1 MSLLIDNPVWPGPRG
16 WNFAHLVS
24 DSSFDE
30 LHAFARELGV
40 PERAFERD
48 HYDVPEHLHARA
60 LGLGAEHVS
69 GRELVR
75 RLRASGLRRPKHP
88 RPAPPAVGE
97 ASPVRV
103 AEAPPR
109 PPG

>member
-1 MSLLIDNPVWPGPRG
+1 MSILIDSPVWPGPRG
-16 WNFAHLVS
+16 WSFAHLVS

-60 LGLGAEHVS
+60 LDLGAEHVS

-88 RPAPPAVGE
+88 RPAPPTDRE
-97 ASPVRV
+97 APPVRV
-103 AEAPPR
+103 AEAPPG

>member
-1 MSLLIDNPVWPGPRG
+1 VSVLIDSPVWPGPRG
-16 WNFAHLVS
+16 WSFAHLVS
-24 DSSFDE
+24 DHSFDE

-48 HYDVPEHLHARA
+48 HYDVPEHLHTRA
-60 LGLGAEHVS
+60 LDLGAEHVS

-88 RPAPPAVGE
+88 RPAPPTVRA
-97 ASPVRV
+97 APPVRE
-103 AEAPPR
+103 AEAPPG